1 MAVYLI
7 EPVADMEPLA
17 ALVWAA
23 VHEAGDLRGAE
34 SVGIGIEDDD
44 YQQAEQK
51 VHCRARDEDDDAL
64 PRRLIHE
71 RARIVGRFVLPG
83 HGAEAA
89 EGDAAQGIDRLA
101 LLLLQDDR
109 THAERELLDFD
120 AAGLRRSEVPKL
132 MYADEHAEKKYCQ
145 CDVKNSHLP
154 KFSMTYALAAASAS
168 RTVSRSEA
176 STAPSFATA
185 PAAAS

>member
-1 MAVYLI
+1 MHKGGKT
-7 EPVADMEPLA
+7 ADE
-17 ALVWAA
+17 
-23 VHEAGDLRGAE
+23 
-34 SVGIGIEDDD
+34 I
-44 YQQAEQK
+44 
-51 VHCRARDEDDDAL
+51 
-64 PRRLIHE
+64 
-71 RARIVGRFVLPG
+71 
-83 HGAEAA
+83 
-89 EGDAAQGIDRLA
+89 
-101 LLLLQDDR
+101 
-109 THAERELLDFD
+109 D

-176 STAPSFATA
+176 STAPRFATA